1 MLVHDDSNGSA
12 LFVKIITINRI
23 LLVTL
28 VILVI
33 VEHVSMNTLVE
44 FGIVLI
50 QFLQTMSPALDG
62 PMHVI
67 SFMGTTEF
75 YLILIPLLYWTVS
88 KRLGI
93 RVLLILVST
102 DFVGIFFKQLLHQP
116 RPYWVS
122 DQVQLL
128 STDKTYGIPSTHAS
142 DSLAVWGYLAYQ
154 VRRGWFW
161 IATTVLVF
169 LIGLS
174 RLYLGVHFPHDVLF
188 GWIVG
193 GVVLLL
199 FITAEQRLTPWLQ
212 VQSAGTLIGLGFG
225 VSVAIVLLGLLGGAI
240 ISGAPDPAAWASFAV
255 HSRSPAGFF
264 TLGGGLFGS
273 VTGYVLMQ
281 QHARFRMDG
290 SWVQRAGRFLLGMV
304 GVLLCWQGLSILFEF
319 VTADETA
326 SGYVLR
332 YIRYAVTTFWA
343 MFGAPWVFLRVKLA
357 AGETGD

>member
-1 MLVHDDSNGSA
+1 MNA
-12 LFVKIITINRI
+12 LFE
-23 LLVTL
+23 L
-28 VILVI
+28 
-33 VEHVSMNTLVE
+33 
-44 FGIVLI
+44 GIMLI

-62 PMHVI
+62 PMKVI

-75 YLILIPLLYWTVS
+75 YLILIPLIYWTVS

-93 RVLLILVST
+93 RILLILVST
-102 DFVGIFFKQLLHQP
+102 DFMGIFFKQLLHQP

-154 VRRGWFW
+154 MRRGGFW
-161 IATTVLVF
+161 IAITVLVF

-193 GVVLLL
+193 AVVLLL

-212 VQSAGTLIGLGFG
+212 TQSAGTVIGLGFG
-225 VSVAIVLLGLLGGAI
+225 VSMVIVLLGLLSGAI
-240 ISGAPDPAAWASFAV
+240 ISGSPDPADWASFAV

-273 VTGYVLMQ
+273 VTGFVLMQ
-281 QHARFRMDG
+281 QYARFRTDG
-290 SWVQRAGRFLLGMV
+290 TWMQRAGRFLLGII
-304 GVLLCWQGLSILFEF
+304 GVFLCWQGLSILFDF
-319 VTADETA
+319 IAVDETA
-326 SGYVLR
+326 LGYILR

-343 MFGAPWVFLRVKLA
+343 IFGAPWVFLRVKLA
-357 AGETGD
+357 EEEVGD